1 MVKINN
7 SYETD
12 LSTGSSVS
20 GFFFFQFHFEAEE
33 NDKIQK

>member
-20 GFFFFQFHFEAEE
+20 GFFFRFHFEAEE
-33 NDKIQK
+33 NDKTQK